1 MEYEKALIFCP
12 RILARRAKLPKYRAM
27 KQPIASLLGS
37 LLLWSGA
44 GIAAAQ
50 DGVLRMPETQRIVPT
65 SPAQMQFSYSPV
77 VKQTAPAVVNVF
89 TSRTV
94 VSRPSFFDEMFGFGR
109 APEERTQSSLGSGV
123 IVRDNGII
131 VTNAHVVKGADEL
144 KIVLNDRREFEAEVI
159 AQDEDIDIAVLR
171 IDTEGER
178 LPSLRTQGD
187 GELEIGDIVLAI
199 GNPFGVGQTVT
210 SGIIS
215 ALGRT
220 NVTDV
225 SSFIQ
230 TDAAV
235 NPGNSGGA
243 LVNLSGDLIG
253 VNTAIFSRSGGSNGI
268 GFAIPSELVARAVE
282 SAISEGRIVR
292 PWIGART
299 DAVDATMAA
308 ALGLDRSKG
317 AVINDIYPNGPA
329 QDAGLQKGD
338 VILSVDGTAVND
350 DSGLRFKLAT
360 LKRGQNARVT
370 IWRDGAEKIYTVRAD
385 TPQESPARDD
395 RELKGHHPLDGAT
408 VVNMSPALGEE
419 LGFDP
424 YVQGVMVYKVKRGS
438 AASYNR
444 LRPGD
449 FIVGLNEDNITS
461 ARQLDALLLSS
472 ASVEDWDVSIDRNG
486 RIGSLPVRYLPTVN

>member
-1 MEYEKALIFCP
+1 
-12 RILARRAKLPKYRAM
+12 M
-27 KQPIASLLGS
+27 KRSLLSLLGS
-37 LLLWSGA
+37 ALVLGT
-44 GIAAAQ
+44 AAPAAEAQ
-50 DGVLRMPETQRIVPT
+50 IFDA
-65 SPAQMQFSYSPV
+65 PAQRVVPSSQSQVQLSYSPV
-77 VKQTAPAVVNVF
+77 VKQSAPAVVNVF

-94 VSRPSFFDEMFGFGR
+94 RTRSRPSFFDEMFGMRR
-109 APEERTQSSLGSGV
+109 APQERVQNSLGSGV
-123 IVRDNGII
+123 IVRSNGII

-159 AQDEDIDIAVLR
+159 AQDEETDLAILKIDPKGEALQSLR
-171 IDTEGER
+171 IGSET
-178 LPSLRTQGD
+178 
-187 GELEIGDIVLAI
+187 ELEIGDIVLAI

-243 LVNLSGDLIG
+243 LVNLNGELIG

-268 GFAIPSELVARAVE
+268 GFAIPAELVSRAVD
-282 SAISEGRIVR
+282 SALSEGRIVR

-299 DAVDATMAA
+299 NGVDATMAA
-308 ALGLDRSKG
+308 ALGLDRAKG
-317 AVINDIYPNGPA
+317 AVINEILRGGPA
-329 QDAGLQKGD
+329 DKAGLSKGD
-338 VILSVDGTAVND
+338 VILSVGGTDIND

-360 LKRGQNARVT
+360 LKRGERTRVKYFRGGQER
-370 IWRDGAEKIYTVRAD
+370 ISSVRVD
-385 TPQESPARDD
+385 TPQESPARDE
-395 RELKGHHPLDGAT
+395 RQIEGYHPLDGA
-408 VVNMSPALGEE
+408 VLVNMSPALGEE

-424 YVQGVMVYKVKRGS
+424 YLTGVMVLKVQRGS
-438 AASYNR
+438 AANYNR

-449 FIVGLNEDNITS
+449 LITEINGTAIS
-461 ARQLDALLLSS
+461 SSRQAEALMASLS
-472 ASVEDWDVSIDRNG
+472 DTDKWDIEVDRNG
-486 RIGSLPVRYLPTVN
+486 RIGLLPIRYLPAER

>member
-1 MEYEKALIFCP
+1 MKKS
-12 RILARRAKLPKYRAM
+12 ILYVLGG
-27 KQPIASLLGS
+27 LLVLG
-37 LLLWSGA
+37 
-44 GIAAAQ
+44 GIAETPPQSAHAKDTLISVPGSDRVVPISNAQ
-50 DGVLRMPETQRIVPT
+50 VQL
-65 SPAQMQFSYSPV
+65 SYSPV

-94 VSRPSFFDEMFGFGR
+94 RRRSRSSFFDEMFGFGR
-109 APEERTQSSLGSGV
+109 APQERTQSSLGSGV
-123 IVRDNGII
+123 IVRESGII

-144 KIVLNDRREFEAEVI
+144 KIVLNDRREFPAEVI
-159 AQDEDIDIAVLR
+159 AQDEEIDVAVLK
-171 IDTEGER
+171 IDTKGER
-178 LPSLRTQGD
+178 LPSLLIQGD
-187 GELEIGDIVLAI
+187 GDLEIGDIVLAI

-210 SGIIS
+210 SGIVS

-243 LVNLSGDLIG
+243 LVNLSGELIG

-268 GFAIPSELVARAVE
+268 GFAIPAELVARAVD

-299 DAVDATMAA
+299 EAVDSTMAL

-317 AVINDIYPNGPA
+317 AVINDIYPKGPA
-329 QDAGLQKGD
+329 DKAGLEKGD

-360 LKRGQNARVT
+360 LRKGQNSKVK
-370 IWRDGAEKIYTVRAD
+370 IWRNGRERVYDVKTD
-385 TPQESPARDD
+385 TPQETPARDE
-395 RELKGHHPLDGAT
+395 RKLEGYHPINGA
-408 VVNMSPALGEE
+408 VAVNMSPALGEE

-424 YVQGVMVYKVKRGS
+424 YVRGVMVLKVERGS
-438 AASYNR
+438 AANYNR
-444 LRPGD
+444 LKPGD
-449 FIVGLNEDNITS
+449 FIVDINGDEVTS
-461 ARQLDALLLSS
+461 TRQLESLLLS
-472 ASVEDWDVSIDRNG
+472 ADADTEWNISVDRKG
-486 RIGSLPVRYLPTVN
+486 RIGVLPVRYLPRTN

>member
-1 MEYEKALIFCP
+1 MKKQILSLIGG
-12 RILARRAKLPKYRAM
+12 LV
-27 KQPIASLLGS
+27 LLGGAQHMLHPEALAKDP
-37 LLLWSGA
+37 LLTIPGS
-44 GIAAAQ
+44 
-50 DGVLRMPETQRIVPT
+50 DRVVPT
-65 SPAQMQFSYSPV
+65 SNTQVQLSYSPV

-94 VSRPSFFDEMFGFGR
+94 RARSRSSFFDEMFGFGR
-109 APEERTQSSLGSGV
+109 APQERTQSSLGSGV
-123 IVRDNGII
+123 IVRESGII

-159 AQDEDIDIAVLR
+159 AQDEEIDVAVLK
-171 IDTEGER
+171 IDTKGER
-178 LPSLRTQGD
+178 LPSLSIQSDGD
-187 GELEIGDIVLAI
+187 LEIGDIVLAI

-210 SGIIS
+210 SGIVS

-243 LVNLSGDLIG
+243 LVNLSGELIG

-268 GFAIPSELVARAVE
+268 GFAIPAELVARAID

-299 DAVDATMAA
+299 DAVDSTMAS

-317 AVINDIYPNGPA
+317 AVINDIYPDGPA
-329 QDAGLQKGD
+329 DNAGLEKGD
-338 VILSVDGTAVND
+338 VVLSIDGTAVND

-360 LKRGQNARVT
+360 LKRGQTAKVT
-370 IWRDGAEKIYTVRAD
+370 IWRNARERVHNVRVDTPKEAPLRDERPLEGYHPIDGAVA
-385 TPQESPARDD
+385 
-395 RELKGHHPLDGAT
+395 
-408 VVNMSPALGEE
+408 VNMSPALGEE

-424 YVQGVMVYKVKRGS
+424 YVRGVMILKVERGS
-438 AASYNR
+438 AANYNR

-449 FIVGLNEDNITS
+449 FIVDINGDEVTS
-461 ARQLDALLLSS
+461 ARQLESLLL
-472 ASVEDWDVSIDRNG
+472 AADEETEWNISVDRNG
-486 RIGSLPVRYLPTVN
+486 RIGVLPVRYMPRTN

>member
-1 MEYEKALIFCP
+1 MKKQ
-12 RILARRAKLPKYRAM
+12 IL
-27 KQPIASLLGS
+27 SLLG
-37 LLLWSGA
+37 GA
-44 GIAAAQ
+44 LVLGGVSVAPDAALAKDPLFSIPGKSRVVPDSQAQ
-50 DGVLRMPETQRIVPT
+50 VQL
-65 SPAQMQFSYSPV
+65 SYSPV

-94 VSRPSFFDEMFGFGR
+94 RTRRRSSFFDEMFGMRR
-109 APEERTQSSLGSGV
+109 APQERTQSSLGSGV
-123 IVRDNGII
+123 IVRSHGII

-144 KIVLNDRREFEAEVI
+144 KIVLNDRREFEATVI
-159 AQDEDIDIAVLR
+159 AQDEDIDIAVLK
-171 IDTEGER
+171 IDTKGER
-178 LPSLRTQGD
+178 LPSLPILGASNSGGD
-187 GELEIGDIVLAI
+187 GTIEIGDIVLAI

-210 SGIIS
+210 SGIVS

-220 NVTDV
+220 NVTDT

-243 LVNLSGDLIG
+243 LVNLSGELIG

-268 GFAIPSELVARAVE
+268 GFAIPAELVARAVD

-299 DAVDATMAA
+299 NAVDATMAS

-317 AVINDIYPNGPA
+317 AVINDIYKGGPA
-329 QDAGLQKGD
+329 DKAGLEKGD
-338 VILSVDGTAVND
+338 VILSVGGTNVND

-360 LKRGQNARVT
+360 LRRGQKANVK
-370 IWRDGAEKIYTVRAD
+370 IWRDGRERNISVRAD
-385 TPQESPARDD
+385 TPQESPARDE
-395 RELKGHHPLDGAT
+395 RRLEGLHPLDGAV

-424 YVQGVMVYKVKRGS
+424 YVKGVMVLKVERGS
-438 AASYNR
+438 AANYNR

-449 FIVGLNEDNITS
+449 FIVGIGEDDIVS

-472 ASVEDWDVSIDRNG
+472 SEETEWDISVDRNG
-486 RIGSLPVRYLPTVN
+486 RIGTLPIRYLPREN

>member
-1 MEYEKALIFCP
+1 MK
-12 RILARRAKLPKYRAM
+12 KLTT
-27 KQPIASLLGS
+27 SLLGS

-44 GIAAAQ
+44 GLAGAQ
-50 DGVLRMPETQRIVPT
+50 DGVVLMPETERVVPR
-65 SPAQMQFSYSPV
+65 SAAQMQFSYSPV

-109 APEERTQSSLGSGV
+109 APQERTQSSLGSGV
-123 IVRDNGII
+123 IVRENGII

-144 KIVLNDRREFEAEVI
+144 RIVLNDRREFEAEVI

-178 LPSLRTQGD
+178 LPSLRVQGD

-243 LVNLSGDLIG
+243 LVDLSGDLIG

-268 GFAIPSELVARAVE
+268 GFAIPAELVARAVE

-299 DAVDATMAA
+299 DAVDATMASV
-308 ALGLDRSKG
+308 LGLDRSKG
-317 AVINDIYPNGPA
+317 AVINDIYPGGPA
-329 QDAGLQKGD
+329 DSAGLEKGD

-360 LKRGQNARVT
+360 LKRGQQAKVK
-370 IWRDGAEKIYTVRAD
+370 IWREGRERDYTVRAD
-385 TPQESPARDD
+385 TPQESPARDE
-395 RELKGHHPLDGAT
+395 RLLEGNHPLDGASI
-408 VVNMSPALGEE
+408 VNMSPALGEE

-424 YVQGVMVYKVKRGS
+424 YVKGVMVYKVKRGS
-438 AASYNR
+438 AANYNR

-449 FIVGLNEDNITS
+449 FIVSMNDDNITS
-461 ARQLDALLLSS
+461 ARQLDALLISS
-472 ASVEDWDVSIDRNG
+472 ESVEEWDVSIDRKG
-486 RIGSLPVRYLPTVN
+486 RIGSLPIRYLPRTN

>member
-1 MEYEKALIFCP
+1 MKKPVLYVLGGLLVLGGISEAPPQSAHAQDPLIFVP
-12 RILARRAKLPKYRAM
+12 NTDR
-27 KQPIASLLGS
+27 
-37 LLLWSGA
+37 
-44 GIAAAQ
+44 
-50 DGVLRMPETQRIVPT
+50 VVPT
-65 SPAQMQFSYSPV
+65 SNSQVQLSYSPV

-94 VSRPSFFDEMFGFGR
+94 RRRARSSFFDEMFGFGR
-109 APEERTQSSLGSGV
+109 APQERTQNSLGSGV
-123 IVRDNGII
+123 IVRESGII

-144 KIVLNDRREFEAEVI
+144 KIVLNDRREFPAEVI
-159 AQDEDIDIAVLR
+159 AQDEEIDVAVLK
-171 IDTEGER
+171 IDTKGER
-178 LPSLRTQGD
+178 LPSLLIQGD
-187 GELEIGDIVLAI
+187 GDLEIGDIVLAI

-210 SGIIS
+210 SGIVS

-243 LVNLSGDLIG
+243 LVNLSGELIG

-268 GFAIPSELVARAVE
+268 GFAIPAELVARAVD

-299 DAVDATMAA
+299 EAVDSTMAQ

-329 QDAGLQKGD
+329 DRAGLEKGD

-360 LKRGQNARVT
+360 LRKGQNSKVK
-370 IWRDGAEKIYTVRAD
+370 IWRNGNERVYDVRTD
-385 TPQESPARDD
+385 TPQETPSRDE
-395 RELKGHHPLDGAT
+395 RKLEGYHPIDGA
-408 VVNMSPALGEE
+408 VAVNMSPALGEE

-424 YVQGVMVYKVKRGS
+424 YVRGVMVLKVERGS
-438 AASYNR
+438 AANYNR
-444 LRPGD
+444 LSPGD
-449 FIVGLNEDNITS
+449 FIVDINGDEVTS
-461 ARQLDALLLSS
+461 TRQLESLLLS
-472 ASVEDWDVSIDRNG
+472 ADEDTEWNISVDRKG
-486 RIGSLPVRYLPTVN
+486 RIGVLPVRYLPRTN